1 MKIKHSKKRV
11 GYEIFLA
18 VLCGCFVL
26 FACLVDFMDIPFLA
40 LLKIRVSDAEAMHMN
55 LFTIQATISVTGA
68 AIISLLTGV
77 TSKEFYGLSVSKFI
91 TRIYPVFLKHHA
103 VIIFTFAITFAD
115 YFAVSLRLFDVSLA
129 IFACSVLALIY
140 LVRDTFVVFMGDN
153 EIKNRIAESIKES
166 DLTGYAQALFLQS
179 KQYAQT
185 GLFIELKD
193 NLALV
198 ETVLEQEEQ
207 WLKIS
212 SDNTHIELIE
222 SFLVD
227 IFKIIVK
234 RQQQDENT
242 YYLRYLLNLYN
253 NSNNNKVYLN
263 LWWISP
269 NMFFQSIK
277 FITYDFYREN
287 YLFIS
292 FFESLITNEK
302 YDLALVQESADVF
315 NNSLVYYSNQI
326 YKSLFKSEPQSVLM
340 ANKDSIIIDL
350 YEDIS
355 RLKNYQ
361 HGANKLIS
369 SEYEWLLIQ
378 LNICYMFK
386 GLIDS
391 GESGKVWNKLFS
403 DYQLLN
409 RATETEL
416 SLICIT
422 IYLFY
427 LAEYESL
434 AKDKPAQETS
444 KELLREYN
452 HIILD
457 YFYSCNLLEIVKK
470 YKSVIF
476 DLMNRWEWYIDGE
489 AKFVISEHSTTDFLV
504 FISLNTCCNDD
515 IEEIIESLSNGS
527 MFSLYNRYFSKE
539 TSFEELYLPFQRLF
553 LGNEEFSSQK
563 ETLFEILSR
572 KYRQEIID
580 KGKNETISN
589 QEIEDY
595 KSLLLDFC
603 EEAKEE
609 YKELFRFV
617 DANGG
622 NLSNKQTIKFA
633 SINSIKPM
641 NQEYSNRVLKD
652 GIKQQIIR
660 VYLHLIDGGLLKK
673 SVDGKN
679 GSIQQAIVDS
689 VNSSGIN
696 PSTVFGSR
704 FVFWLEENRT
714 LLKDYIEEQ
723 KIKQISVSGLPQEY
737 FFVDVSLTNVSICDF
752 KVKVRDLTSEE
763 IMDRCEVNDRGEL
776 LYNVTNNLILPFT
789 KEDLFNHIR
798 RTMKIVEIYMD
809 VVSDKTGDKG
819 GLHII
824 VDE

>member
-115 YFAVSLRLFDVSLA
+115 YFAVSLRLFDVALA

-292 FFESLITNEK
+292 FFESLIINEK

-527 MFSLYNRYFSKE
+527 IFGLFSRYFSKE
-539 TSFEELYLPFQRLF
+539 ASFDRIYLPFHRLF
-553 LGNEEFSSQK
+553 FGNEEFSSQK
-563 ETLFEILSR
+563 EKLFEVLSK
-572 KYRQEIID
+572 KYRQEILD
-580 KGKNETISN
+580 RGKNETISD
-589 QEIEDY
+589 QEIVDY
-595 KSLLLDFC
+595 KKILLSYC
-603 EEAKEE
+603 KEAAEE
-609 YKELFRFV
+609 YQDLFHSGEKGTK
-617 DANGG
+617 NSE
-622 NLSNKQTIKFA
+622 NIQTIKLA
-633 SINSIKPM
+633 SFIANTPLS
-641 NQEYSNRVLKD
+641 QEYSNRIIKK
-652 GIKQQIIR
+652 GIKQQLLLIYLYLIRDKLLQQNINGTNKNVQPKIIS
-660 VYLHLIDGGLLKK
+660 
-673 SVDGKN
+673 SVK
-679 GSIQQAIVDS
+679 GSC
-689 VNSSGIN
+689 IN
-696 PSTVFGSR
+696 PNTVFGSR
-704 FVFWLEENRT
+704 FVFWLEENKS
-714 LLKDYIEEQ
+714 LLKDFLDNRM
-723 KIKQISVSGLPQEY
+723 IKQVSTSGIPNEY
-737 FFVDVSLTNVSICDF
+737 YFVDTSLTNVSVCDF
-752 KVKVRDLTSEE
+752 KIQIRDITPEE
-763 IMDRCEVNDRGEL
+763 ITDSCKVGENGEL
-776 LYNVTNNLILPFT
+776 LYNVTNDLSIPFS
-789 KEDLFNHIR
+789 KPDLFEHIR
-798 RTMKIVEIYMD
+798 RTMKFVSIYVDVANNTDMD
-809 VVSDKTGDKG
+809 KI
-819 GLHII
+819 GLHITI
-824 VDE
+824 DN